1 MMSDTLVTQGFN
13 YSALSTGDAATARAA
28 AGRIRDRHKRQIAG
42 IIETG
47 HDLLEMK
54 ELLGH
59 GQFLKWLHAEFAWA
73 ERTARNYM
81 SAAQQF
87 ADKSAFIADLPPNE
101 VYRLAS
107 PSTPSSVR
115 DAVLE
120 RLEAGELVGSHEV
133 REMVRDAKEDVRR
146 VKAKEQ
152 MSPRP
157 RKTRA
162 QKRDEEERARQEGMR
177 RHEEADQAAAEL
189 AHFIAGQLGAAL
201 PDVIRQIEVA
211 RSKGAYLRKVIDLLA
226 DTHIAVAAVD
236 AELETEFKEV

>member
-59 GQFLKWLHAEFAWA
+59 GQFRKWLHAEFAWA

-87 ADKSAFIADLPPNE
+87 ADKSAFIADLPPTE
-101 VYRLAS
+101 VYLLAA

-115 DAVLE
+115 DAVVS
-120 RLEAGELVGSHEV
+120 RLEAGDRVESGEV
-133 REMVRDAKEDVRR
+133 RALVRDAKEDARR
-146 VKAKEQ
+146 VKAEEQ
-152 MSPRP
+152 LSPQQ
-157 RKTRA
+157 RKKKAKKRA
-162 QKRDEEERARQEGMR
+162 EQQAEQERVMQECRVR
-177 RHEEADQAAAEL
+177 REASKQATAEV
-189 AHFIAGQLGAAL
+189 ADFIVSQLGDAL
-201 PDVIRQIEVA
+201 QDVIRQIEVA
-211 RSKGAYLRKVIDLLA
+211 KSKGAYLADIVSLLESKLLESKVD
-226 DTHIAVAAVD
+226 
-236 AELETEFKEV
+236 